1 MQSELLQ
8 GRVIAEQL
16 LKSLLGAMRNKPLMK
31 TPITQFFFKWS
42 SSITKTELDLRFL
55 FVGVK

>member
-31 TPITQFFFKWS
+31 TPITQFFFK
-42 SSITKTELDLRFL
+42 
-55 FVGVK
+55 

>member
-31 TPITQFFFKWS
+31 TPITKFFFK
-42 SSITKTELDLRFL
+42 
-55 FVGVK
+55 